1 MNQLVYSRVP
11 AGQLSFPELLKDAF
25 KASALGVFIAAIRNE
40 R

>member
-11 AGQLSFPELLKDAF
+11 AVQFSLPQLVKDVF